1 MTHFL
6 SHNDFCNSLCN
17 RLHNGL
23 QTYLAH
29 LKCVAKP
36 YLRAA
41 IIFGPLLALSAS
53 FVEAKP
59 YKIDKARSNLEFQAV
74 YMLINKT
81 KGNFGTYNGN
91 VDFDEKSRTL
101 KVLNGEMEM
110 KSIDTKNQKRDDHL
124 RQDFLNVE
132 KFPTGKFVM
141 KSVKGHKLTAD
152 LTLRGVTKSVV
163 FDYELNGPVEDPMKQ
178 KKFINIELKGKV
190 NRKDFGIESDS
201 TFEATLKDEIEIY
214 IEIGAHESHD

>member
-6 SHNDFCNSLCN
+6 SHNGFCNDFCN
-17 RLHNGL
+17 RLYNGL
-23 QTYLAH
+23 QTCLTH
-29 LKCVAKP
+29 LKRVAKP
-36 YLRAA
+36 YLSVAV
-41 IIFGPLLALSAS
+41 IFGSLLTLGAS

-81 KGNFGTYNGN
+81 KGNFSTYNGN

-124 RQDFLNVE
+124 RDDFLNVE

>member
-1 MTHFL
+1 MTRFL
-6 SHNDFCNSLCN
+6 SHNDLRN
-17 RLHNGL
+17 RLCNGL
-23 QTYLAH
+23 QTYLTH
-29 LKCVAKP
+29 LKGIAKP
-36 YLRAA
+36 YLSATIA
-41 IIFGPLLALSAS
+41 LGSLLALGAS
-53 FVEAKP
+53 FAEAKP
-59 YKIDKARSNLEFQAV
+59 YKIDRARSSLEFQAV

-81 KGNFGTYNGN
+81 KGNFSTYSGN